1 MKQVSDEKKMTKEEE
16 DYTLDGTVDRHG
28 QPAIRSKTG
37 TWVSGILLLGK
48 LFSMLLSLFQFSPLT
63 LFCVFQNTRKF
74 SCENDMTS
82 HIYLLKLYPLLNLIS
97 RLNFL

>member
-1 MKQVSDEKKMTKEEE
+1 MMKQVSDEKRMTKEEEE

-48 LFSMLLSLFQFSPLT
+48 LFSMLFIPFS
-63 LFCVFQNTRKF
+63 
-74 SCENDMTS
+74 
-82 HIYLLKLYPLLNLIS
+82 I
-97 RLNFL
+97 